1 MTQLL
6 IGNIRGIIRG
16 TIDLTRT
23 SALALLFS
31 ALPLLTIQVQTATAQ
46 TGSSQT
52 GSSQT
57 GSSEI
62 GSIQTKP
69 AGPFTYDAAE
79 EVTLNGTVSSVV
91 VKASL
96 GMFPGSHLLLTTVDG
111 AVDISLGT
119 AVRQGAGALSLT
131 AGQQVEVVG
140 IMKTINQKQI
150 FIARSVQAGSHLYVI
165 RNQHGIPVSP
175 IGRERTTQNAGHDG
189 DTL

>member
-46 TGSSQT
+46 TGSSQ
-52 GSSQT
+52 
-57 GSSEI
+57 I

-91 VKASL
+91 VKASP